1 MKPLKVVIIILIATL
16 ITFVYF
22 DVAQSFTV
30 RQISLDLNN
39 LTQRYDSLNQSYNDL
54 YQTYMALN
62 QTYSQLTDDI
72 NHYNDII
79 NQDPEFQTPI
89 SKSQAIRIAL
99 AYDGWNATTLR
110 GQTLGAVLQYIS
122 YTDSG
127 PSDWISY
134 VTEPVT
140 SYSPAKI
147 EDKTYRYVWTVYIS
161 YSVPYPMGYA
171 SYFIDASSGEI
182 LGAVIA
188 I

>member
-1 MKPLKVVIIILIATL
+1 MKQLKVVIIILIAAL

-54 YQTYMALN
+54 YQTYVALN
-62 QTYSQLTDDI
+62 QTYSQQISDLI
-72 NHYNDII
+72 HYNNII
-79 NQDPEFQTPI
+79 NQDSIFQTPI
-89 SKSQAIRIAL
+89 SISQAIRIAL
-99 AYDGWNATTLR
+99 AYGEWSATTLR
-110 GQTLGAVLQYIS
+110 GQTVGAVLQYIA

-127 PSDWISY
+127 SSEWISN

-140 SYSPAKI
+140 SYSPVKI
-147 EDKTYRYVWTVYIS
+147 GTKTYRYVWIVYILNS
-161 YSVPYPMGYA
+161 APYSNAFAG
-171 SYFIDASSGEI
+171 YFIDASSGEI
-182 LGAVIA
+182 LSAVIA